1 MRATLPLR
9 PPGRRSAGRS
19 RPLTDLLVR
28 VPPESGRTPERARA
42 REPFWRRPVLQFV
55 TAMVAVI
62 LLLCLITAVLA
73 RRAALHEAVRD
84 ARTSTQ
90 QLARAVVQPNL
101 PRGLT
106 AGSPAA
112 IAATDRLIRGR
123 VLSGWLVRVKI
134 WDGSGRILYSD
145 EPRLIGDRFA
155 LEPTE
160 VGIVQHGGDAAELS
174 DLKAPENRFEKASNK
189 LYETYAQVH
198 SPEGTPLLFEAYYR
212 YSDLNKRSNEILS
225 SFEPLGI
232 GGPLLLGLITVPLVW
247 GLARR
252 LRRARADRE
261 RLLLRALDSSD
272 LERRRIARDL
282 HDGVVQELAG
292 ASFALS
298 AAADAVRAE
307 PGSSPATSASL
318 DRVAAGVRHSMRSLR
333 SLLVD
338 IYPPSLHDEGL
349 AAALTDLLAP
359 LPGGGTQTS
368 LTITPDLDLAPET
381 SALVYRVAQEA
392 VRNAQRHAEAT
403 HLDVEVSRQPD
414 RVVLV
419 VQDDGHGF
427 DPAIAE
433 KAAADGHVG
442 LRLLKDLVAEAGGE
456 LSLRSGPAGTTIRLE
471 VAAP

>member
-1 MRATLPLR
+1 
-9 PPGRRSAGRS
+9 
-19 RPLTDLLVR
+19 
-28 VPPESGRTPERARA
+28 
-42 REPFWRRPVLQFV
+42 
-55 TAMVAVI
+55 
-62 LLLCLITAVLA
+62 
-73 RRAALHEAVRD
+73 VRD

-101 PRGLT
+101 ARGLT
-106 AGSPAA
+106 SGSPAA
-112 IAATDRLIRGR
+112 IATTDQLVRGR

-145 EPRLIGDRFA
+145 EPRLIGDRFS
-155 LEPTE
+155 LEAPE
-160 VGIVQHGGDAAELS
+160 LGILRHGGDAAELS
-174 DLKAPENRFEKASNK
+174 NLKAPENRFEKASNK

-212 YSDLNKRSNEILS
+212 YSDLTKRSSEILS

-252 LRRARADRE
+252 LRRARAGHE
-261 RLLLRALDSSD
+261 RLLLRALDASD

-359 LPGGGTQTS
+359 LPGSGTQTS

-392 VRNAQRHAEAT
+392 VRNAQRHAEAA
-403 HLDVEVSRQPD
+403 HLDVEVSRTVD

-427 DPAIAE
+427 DPSVAQE
-433 KAAADGHVG
+433 AAATGHVG
-442 LRLLKDLVAEAGGE
+442 LRLLGDLVAEAGGA
-456 LSLRSGPAGTTIRLE
+456 LTVRSGPGGTTIRLE

>member
-1 MRATLPLR
+1 
-9 PPGRRSAGRS
+9 
-19 RPLTDLLVR
+19 
-28 VPPESGRTPERARA
+28 
-42 REPFWRRPVLQFV
+42 VLQFV

-62 LLLCLITAVLA
+62 VLLCVVTGILA
-73 RRAALHEAVRD
+73 RRAALREAVRD

-106 AGSPAA
+106 DGSPAA
-112 IAATDRLIRGR
+112 ISATDQLVRAR
-123 VLSGWLVRVKI
+123 VLGGWLVRVKI

-145 EPRLIGDRFA
+145 EPRLIGDRFR

-160 VGIVQHGGDAAELS
+160 VGILQHGGDAAELS
-174 DLKAPENRFEKASNK
+174 NLKAPENRFEKASNK

-198 SPEGTPLLFEAYYR
+198 SPEGTPLLFEAYYS
-212 YSDLNKRSNEILS
+212 YSDLTKRSNEILS

-247 GLARR
+247 RLARR
-252 LRRARADRE
+252 LRRARADHE
-261 RLLLRALDSSD
+261 RLLLRALDASD

-282 HDGVVQELAG
+282 HDGPVQELAG

-307 PGSSPATSASL
+307 PGSSPSTSASL

-368 LTITPDLDLAPET
+368 LTIPADLDLEPET

-392 VRNAQRHAEAT
+392 VRNAQRHADAA
-403 HLDVEVSRQPD
+403 HLDVEVSRRVD
-414 RVVLV
+414 RVVLL

-427 DPAIAE
+427 DPAISE

-442 LRLLKDLVAEAGGE
+442 LRLLADLVAEAGGE
-456 LSLRSGPAGTTIRLE
+456 LSVSSGSGGTTVRLE

>member
-1 MRATLPLR
+1 
-9 PPGRRSAGRS
+9 
-19 RPLTDLLVR
+19 V
-28 VPPESGRTPERARA
+28 
-42 REPFWRRPVLQFV
+42 QFV
-55 TAMVAVI
+55 TALVVVVVVLCVI
-62 LLLCLITAVLA
+62 TNILA

-101 PRGLT
+101 PSGLT
-106 AGSPAA
+106 TGSPAA
-112 IAATDRLIRGR
+112 IAATDQLVRSR

-134 WDGSGRILYSD
+134 WDASGRILYSD
-145 EPRLIGDRFA
+145 EPRLIGDQFG
-155 LEPTE
+155 LESDE
-160 VGIVQHGGDAAELS
+160 REIVQRGGDAAELS
-174 DLKAPENRFEKASNK
+174 DLTAPENRFEKPSNK
-189 LYETYAQVH
+189 LYETYTQVH

-212 YSDLNKRSNEILS
+212 YSDLTKRSSEILHA
-225 SFEPLGI
+225 FEPLGI
-232 GGPLLLGLITVPLVW
+232 GGPFLLGLITVPLVW
-247 GLARR
+247 RLARR
-252 LRRARADRE
+252 LRRARADHE
-261 RLLLRALDSSD
+261 RLLLRALDASD

-307 PGSSPATSASL
+307 PGASPATSASL
-318 DRVAAGVRHSMRSLR
+318 DRVAAGVRHSIRSLR

-349 AAALTDLLAP
+349 PAALTDLLAP
-359 LPGGGTQTS
+359 LPGGGTQTT
-368 LTITPDLDLAPET
+368 LNITPNLDLAPET

-392 VRNAQRHAEAT
+392 VRNAQRHAEAA
-403 HLDVEVSRQPD
+403 HLDVEVSRRVD

-427 DPAIAE
+427 DPAVSE
-433 KAAADGHVG
+433 RAAADGHVG
-442 LRLLKDLVAEAGGE
+442 LRLLSDLVAEAGGE
-456 LSLRSGPAGTTIRLE
+456 LVVRSGPGGTTVRLE

>member
-1 MRATLPLR
+1 L
-9 PPGRRSAGRS
+9 
-19 RPLTDLLVR
+19 
-28 VPPESGRTPERARA
+28 
-42 REPFWRRPVLQFV
+42 WRRPVVQFV

-62 LLLCLITAVLA
+62 VLLCLVTGILS

-106 AGSPAA
+106 NGSAPA
-112 IAATDRLIRGR
+112 IAATDQLMRGR
-123 VLSGWLVRVKI
+123 VLDGWLVRVKI

-155 LEPTE
+155 LEPAE
-160 VGIVQHGGDAAELS
+160 LDILRSGGDAAELS
-174 DLKAPENRFEKASNK
+174 DLTAPENRFEAASNK
-189 LYETYAQVH
+189 LYETYARVQ
-198 SPEGTPLLFEAYYR
+198 SPDGTPLLFEAYYR
-212 YSDLNKRSNEILS
+212 YSDLTKRSREILS
-225 SFEPLGI
+225 SFEPLAI

-247 GLARR
+247 RLARR
-252 LRRARADRE
+252 LRRARLDHE
-261 RLLLRALDSSD
+261 RLLLRALDASD

-298 AAADAVRAE
+298 AAADAVRTE
-307 PGSSPATSASL
+307 PGASPATSASL

-368 LTITPDLDLAPET
+368 LTVAPDLDLAPET

-392 VRNAQRHAEAT
+392 VRNAQRHAHAA
-403 HLDVEVSRQPD
+403 HLDVEVSRRVD
-414 RVVLV
+414 RVLLT
-419 VQDDGHGF
+419 VQDDGCGF
-427 DPAIAE
+427 DAAGSE
-433 KAAADGHVG
+433 RAAADGHVG
-442 LRLLKDLVAEAGGE
+442 LRLLGDLVAEAAGQ
-456 LSLRSGPAGTTIRLE
+456 LIVRSGPDGTTVHLE